1 MWSGVRN
8 WTVWNVG
15 DAVIEDQKV
24 SDTADKVLTAEERAR
39 RKAVVTAMLADRD
52 RRRPIAVEDILQ
64 ARDEDRR

>member
-1 MWSGVRN
+1 M
-8 WTVWNVG
+8 
-15 DAVIEDQKV
+15 IEDQKV